1 MGLRM
6 IGIKRETLAIVMAF
20 LFVTILSWRFSA
32 SYFSYALIVWGV
44 FFIADGVYSWK
55 SGYPFIPKITKPF
68 LYMAFGILGLYFLFI
83 FSALFHGD
91 SRDISKA
98 FDHFSLTLPFF
109 MTWWISS
116 KYDVKRGIHWGL
128 LIGLA
133 IACIIG
139 GYQWLQH
146 PGTRIMS
153 SYAHPNHFGTMI
165 NLMTPCIVYSA
176 YKEKSAL
183 YRVLSAL
190 VVAAALIC
198 LLMTDSR
205 GALMG
210 LMGAVILGFGLSLWL
225 LKDQASSKVKKIGA
239 AFMVAVILT
248 GGAGAWCMQY
258 DRGEVRFGGE
268 REFMIEASLQMWE
281 DHKFTGVG
289 ADHWKE
295 NYYGKY
301 HPKEGRET
309 FLDMPHNM
317 PLYFLSTGGILGA
330 AGYVLYLISTFLG
343 LAMVIREKRDFLFA
357 AAVSIIFFSFIIQG
371 MVDTTIINKIP
382 ARMYFAL
389 MGIVAACLFLG
400 RNSREEIEK

>member
-55 SGYPFIPKITKPF
+55 RGYPFIPKITKPF

-83 FSALFHGD
+83 FSALLHGD
-91 SRDISKA
+91 IRDISKA
-98 FDHFSLTLPFF
+98 VDHFSLTLPFF

-116 KYDVKRGIHWGL
+116 KYNVEKGIHWGL

-139 GYQWLQH
+139 GHQWIEH
-146 PGTRIMS
+146 PEMRILA
-153 SYAHPNHFGTMI
+153 SYAHPNAFGTML
-165 NLMTPCIVYSA
+165 NLLIPGVIYGV

-183 YRVLSAL
+183 YRVLSIL
-190 VVAAALIC
+190 VVTAALIC
-198 LLMTDSR
+198 LLLTGSR

-210 LMGAVILGFGLSLWL
+210 LIGAVILGFGLSLWL
-225 LKDQASSKVKKIGA
+225 LKDQVSFKVKKMGA
-239 AFMVAVILT
+239 AFMVAVILL
-248 GGAGAWCMQY
+248 GGAGAWYMQY
-258 DRGEVRFGGE
+258 DRKEVRFGGE
-268 REFMIEASLQMWE
+268 REYMIEASLQMWE

-301 HPKEGRET
+301 HPKEGKET
-309 FLDMPHNM
+309 SLDMPHNM

-330 AGYVLYLISTFLG
+330 LGYILYLISTGLG
-343 LAMVIREKRDFLFA
+343 LAMIIRRKKDFLFTI
-357 AAVSIIFFSFIIQG
+357 AVAVVFFSFIIQG

-382 ARMYFAL
+382 SRMYFAL
-389 MGIVAACLFLG
+389 MGIIATSFVLQ
-400 RNSREEIEK
+400 NKKKE

>member
-44 FFIADGVYSWK
+44 FFITDGVYSWK
-55 SGYPFIPKITKPF
+55 RGYPFIPKITKPF

-83 FSALFHGD
+83 FSALLHGD
-91 SRDISKA
+91 IRDISKA
-98 FDHFSLTLPFF
+98 VDHFSLTLPFF

-139 GYQWLQH
+139 GYQWMQY
-146 PGTRIMS
+146 PGTRILA
-153 SYAHPNHFGTMI
+153 SYAHPNAFGTML
-165 NLMTPCIVYSA
+165 NLMIPGVIYGV

-183 YRVLSAL
+183 YRVLSIL
-190 VVAAALIC
+190 VVTAALIC
-198 LLMTDSR
+198 LLLTGSR

-210 LMGAVILGFGLSLWL
+210 LIGAVILGFGLSLWL
-225 LKDQASSKVKKIGA
+225 LKDQVSSKVKKMGA
-239 AFMVAVILT
+239 AFMVAVILL
-248 GGAGAWCMQY
+248 GGAGAWYMQY
-258 DRGEVRFGGE
+258 DRKEVRFGGE
-268 REFMIEASLQMWE
+268 REYMIEASLQMWE

-330 AGYVLYLISTFLG
+330 LGYILYLISTGLG
-343 LAMVIREKRDFLFA
+343 LAMIIRRKKDFLFTI
-357 AAVSIIFFSFIIQG
+357 AVAVVFFSFIIQG

-382 ARMYFAL
+382 SRMYFAL
-389 MGIVAACLFLG
+389 MGIIATSFVLQN
-400 RNSREEIEK
+400 RKKE

>member
-55 SGYPFIPKITKPF
+55 RGYPFIPKITKPF

-83 FSALFHGD
+83 FSALLHGD
-91 SRDISKA
+91 IRDISKA
-98 FDHFSLTLPFF
+98 VDHFSLTLPFF

-116 KYDVKRGIHWGL
+116 KYNVEKGIHWGL

-139 GYQWLQH
+139 GYQWMQY
-146 PGTRIMS
+146 PGTRILA
-153 SYAHPNHFGTMI
+153 SYAHPNAFGTML
-165 NLMTPCIVYSA
+165 NLMIPGVIYGV

-183 YRVLSAL
+183 YRVLSIL
-190 VVAAALIC
+190 VVTAALIC
-198 LLMTDSR
+198 LLLTGSR

-210 LMGAVILGFGLSLWL
+210 LIGAVILGFGLSLWL
-225 LKDQASSKVKKIGA
+225 LKDQVSSKVKKMGA
-239 AFMVAVILT
+239 AFMVAVILL
-248 GGAGAWCMQY
+248 GGAGAWYMQY
-258 DRGEVRFGGE
+258 DRKEVRFGGE
-268 REFMIEASLQMWE
+268 REYMIEASLQMWE

-330 AGYVLYLISTFLG
+330 LGYILYLISTGLG
-343 LAMVIREKRDFLFA
+343 LAMIIRRKKDFLFTI
-357 AAVSIIFFSFIIQG
+357 AVAVVFFSFIIQG

-382 ARMYFAL
+382 SRMYFAL
-389 MGIVAACLFLG
+389 MGIIATSFVLQN
-400 RNSREEIEK
+400 RKKE